1 VTGAISQPP
10 SPSRVALVT
19 GGSRGIGRAI
29 VQGLAKTGT
38 RVHFTYLKGVAQAEE
53 TLRLVRE
60 AGGWADA
67 AAVDITHESEVE
79 AWVNGVAR
87 SEGRIDILVNNAGE
101 TVDALLAF
109 QEEANWRRMIAV
121 NLDGVRHACR
131 AVLRSMIAERRGRI
145 INLSSVSAVTGHEGQ
160 TAYAAAKGGV
170 LSFTRSLAREVG
182 GLGITVNAVV
192 PGPVETDMMAGVP
205 EAKLRGLLEAIP
217 LKRLARPEEVA
228 AAVIYLASEQAS
240 YVTGA
245 SLRVDG
251 GLGI

>member
-1 VTGAISQPP
+1 
-10 SPSRVALVT
+10 
-19 GGSRGIGRAI
+19 AI
-29 VQGLAKTGT
+29 VQGLAQEGV
-38 RVHFTYLKGVAQAEE
+38 RVHFTYLKGAGQSEE
-53 TLRLVRE
+53 TARLVRE
-60 AGGWADA
+60 SGGHAEA
-67 AAVDITHESEVE
+67 SPVDVTREPEVR
-79 AWVNGVAR
+79 AWVEGVTR
-87 SEGRIDILVNNAGE
+87 REGHIDILVNNAGE
-101 TVDALLAF
+101 SSDALLAF
-109 QEEANWRRMIAV
+109 QEEADWRRMIAV

-131 AVLRSMIAERRGRI
+131 AVLRSMIAERKGRI

-182 GLGITVNAVV
+182 ALGITVNAVV

-205 EAKLRGLLEAIP
+205 EQKLKGLLEAIP
-217 LKRLARPEEVA
+217 LRRMAKPEEVA
-228 AAVIYLASEQAS
+228 AVVVYLASEAAS

>member
-1 VTGAISQPP
+1 MTAPSSPP
-10 SPSRVALVT
+10 ASPPRVALVT

-29 VQGLAKTGT
+29 VLGLAKQGV
-38 RVHFTYLKGVAQAEE
+38 RVHFTYLKGVSRSEE
-53 TLRLVRE
+53 TVRLVRE
-60 AGGWADA
+60 AGGWAESA
-67 AAVDITHESEVE
+67 PVDITREPEIE
-79 AWVNGVAR
+79 TWVNGIAR
-87 SEGRIDILVNNAGE
+87 REGRIDILVNNAGE
-101 TVDALLAF
+101 TSDALLAF
-109 QEEANWRRMIAV
+109 QEEADWRRMIAV

-131 AVLRSMIAERRGRI
+131 AVLRPMIAERRGCI

-192 PGPVETDMMAGVP
+192 PGPVETEMMAGVP
-205 EAKLRGLLEAIP
+205 EQKLKGLLEAIP
-217 LKRLARPEEVA
+217 LRRMAKPEEVA
-228 AAVIYLASEQAS
+228 AAVIYLASEAAS

>member
-1 VTGAISQPP
+1 MTATGSRPP
-10 SPSRVALVT
+10 APKRVALVS

-29 VQGLAKTGT
+29 VQGLAQDGV
-38 RVHFTYLKGVAQAEE
+38 RVYFTYLKGERQSEE

-60 AGGWADA
+60 SGGHAESSP
-67 AAVDITHESEVE
+67 VDITSGPAVE
-79 AWVNGVAR
+79 AWVEGVAR
-87 SEGRIDILVNNAGE
+87 REGHIDILVNNAGE
-101 TVDALLAF
+101 SSDALLAF
-109 QEEANWRRMIAV
+109 QEEGDWRRMIAV

-131 AVLRSMIAERRGRI
+131 AVLRSMIAERKGRI

-182 GLGITVNAVV
+182 PLGITVNAVV
-192 PGPVETDMMAGVP
+192 PGPVETDMMAGIS
-205 EAKLRGLLEAIP
+205 EQKLKSLLEVIP
-217 LKRLARPEEVA
+217 LRRMAKPEEVA
-228 AAVIYLASEQAS
+228 AVVVYLASEAAS